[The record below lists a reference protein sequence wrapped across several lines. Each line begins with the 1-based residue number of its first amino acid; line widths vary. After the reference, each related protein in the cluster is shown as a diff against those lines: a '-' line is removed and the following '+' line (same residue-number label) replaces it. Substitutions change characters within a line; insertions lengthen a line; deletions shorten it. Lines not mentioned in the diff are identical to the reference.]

1 MSDGVKDTVISVKGI
16 SKNFALPH
24 EKTSSIKNGIVN
36 IFRKK
41 NRTTE
46 TQHTLRDVS
55 FEVKKGEF
63 FGILGKNGSG
73 KSTLLK
79 ILAEIYRPTSG
90 SVSIDGKLVPF
101 IELGVGFNPE
111 LTGRENV
118 YLNGALLG
126 FSRKQIDEKYE
137 DIVKFA
143 ELEEFMDQKLKNY
156 SSGMQVR
163 LAFSVATRAEADILL
178 VDEVLA
184 VGDADFQRKCFDF
197 FKDLKKLGKTVI
209 FITHDMA
216 AVREYCDRGI
226 LIKDGKVA
234 GEGSANK
241 MADEYLKLFN
251 SSPEL
256 AGDSKGEEYE
266 TGARWGNGNVRIARK
281 SVQTTKD
288 KILFTIGLKSKVD
301 VEDAV
306 VGIRLLDKEG
316 LVVSGVSSVNIE
328 KGATRS
334 ISLKKGSLTTVEF
347 ELKNILSNGE
357 FRVGVTVRSS
367 DKVTVYD
374 SWDNALSIKMN
385 RPEAGYCTKL
395 SGELRILR

>member
-1 MSDGVKDTVISVKGI
+1 
-16 SKNFALPH
+16 
-24 EKTSSIKNGIVN
+24 
-36 IFRKK
+36 
-41 NRTTE
+41 
-46 TQHTLRDVS
+46 
-55 FEVKKGEF
+55 
-63 FGILGKNGSG
+63 
-73 KSTLLK
+73 
-79 ILAEIYRPTSG
+79 
-90 SVSIDGKLVPF
+90 
-101 IELGVGFNPE
+101 
-111 LTGRENV
+111 
-118 YLNGALLG
+118 
-126 FSRKQIDEKYE
+126 
-137 DIVKFA
+137 
-143 ELEEFMDQKLKNY
+143 
-156 SSGMQVR
+156 
-163 LAFSVATRAEADILL
+163 
-178 VDEVLA
+178 
-184 VGDADFQRKCFDF
+184 
-197 FKDLKKLGKTVI
+197 
-209 FITHDMA
+209 
-216 AVREYCDRGI
+216 
-226 LIKDGKVA
+226 
-234 GEGSANK
+234 
-241 MADEYLKLFN
+241 
-251 SSPEL
+251 
-256 AGDSKGEEYE
+256 
-266 TGARWGNGNVRIARK
+266 RWGNGNVRIARK